1 MWTEPDPDD
10 EFRTPEQV
18 DALARLLL
26 QTTKETVSLQERIG
40 TLFCSAFL
48 LEAAGDDNGFTTALL
63 HIRHIG
69 NLFRF
74 AKNKQEAIDLGFYKE
89 TAALCPE
96 ALRLGTVAALLKA
109 YGGDA
114 DLPVLSE
121 GALAWKEVVT
131 LHHIVCAVRLLRDI
145 ADDQTLADIRMKAC
159 GVVGISSS
167 DVYDTSSVCIGHES
181 GTQEQK
187 TSFVFAPKN
196 AYEQNQEKTIFKV
209 IASFLNSET
218 GGTLYLGVNDY
229 GYVNGLEED
238 IKYVERKLPAN
249 KGMDGYLRYLRLR
262 LETAFPREVYT
273 TLSIEPVFDDR
284 AVAIHVP
291 AYPYGVVDLDGV
303 SWIRFG
309 PECIRM
315 SDALRERIDG
325 KRRKTTTAQ

>member
-1 MWTEPDPDD
+1 M
-10 EFRTPEQV
+10 
-18 DALARLLL
+18 
-26 QTTKETVSLQERIG
+26 
-40 TLFCSAFL
+40 
-48 LEAAGDDNGFTTALL
+48 
-63 HIRHIG
+63 
-69 NLFRF
+69 
-74 AKNKQEAIDLGFYKE
+74 
-89 TAALCPE
+89 
-96 ALRLGTVAALLKA
+96 
-109 YGGDA
+109 
-114 DLPVLSE
+114 
-121 GALAWKEVVT
+121 
-131 LHHIVCAVRLLRDI
+131 HHIVCAVRLLRDI